1 VETDQLTIPRFGA
14 DCVTGLIPAILDPNA
29 PDFSALPDGVVDARA
44 VVVLV
49 VDGLGWNQ
57 LQERSRLAP
66 VMSEMAGGP
75 VTTVA
80 PSTTAA
86 ALTSIVTGAPPG
98 SHGMVGYR
106 IDVSGQVLNTLRWST
121 QRGDARKTI
130 PPETFQP
137 LEPFLGHRPVVVQ
150 NAAFSRSG
158 FTAAHLRGVRHSGW
172 RTLPTLA
179 VEVRRALASGEPFV
193 YAYYDGIDK
202 IAHEFGFGEHYEAE
216 LAAVDRLV
224 TEIMM
229 SLPRGASL
237 VVTADHGQVDCTG
250 GRVGLTTEVKA
261 LLDRQSGEARF
272 RWLHA
277 EPGRRRDLL
286 SAAEDHHGEQ
296 AWVRSVEQIVDE
308 GWFGDSVSDDA
319 RSRLGDVALVA
330 KGKNWFADPIDG
342 GRIELI
348 GRHGSLTPDEMLVPM
363 ISFVS

>member
-1 VETDQLTIPRFGA
+1 VENDQLIVPRFGA

-29 PDFSALPDGVVDARA
+29 PKFSALPDGVVEARA

-49 VDGLGWNQ
+49 IDGLGWKQ
-57 LQERSRLAP
+57 LQERGRLAP
-66 VMSEMAGGP
+66 VLSEMVGVP

-80 PSTTAA
+80 PTTTAA

-98 SHGMVGYR
+98 VHGMVGYR

-121 QRGDARKTI
+121 PRGDARKTI
-130 PPETFQP
+130 PPELFQP

-150 NAAFSRSG
+150 NAGFAKSG
-158 FTAAHLRGVRHSGW
+158 FTTAHLRGVRHSGW

-250 GRVGLTTEVKA
+250 GRVELAAEVKQS
-261 LLDRQSGEARF
+261 LDRQSGEARF

-277 EPGRRRDLL
+277 EPGRQRDLL
-286 SAAEDHHGEQ
+286 AAAQTCHGEQ
-296 AWVRSVEQIVDE
+296 AWVRSAESIIDD
-308 GWFGDSVSDDA
+308 GWFGDTVSDDA

-330 KGKNWFADPIDG
+330 KGTNWFADPADG

-348 GRHGSLTPDEMLVPM
+348 GRHGSLTPEEMLVPM
-363 ISFVS
+363 MSFVS

>member
-1 VETDQLTIPRFGA
+1 VEDEQPIAPRFGA

-29 PDFSALPDGVVDARA
+29 PDFPALPEGVADARA

-49 VDGLGWNQ
+49 IDGLGWKQ
-57 LQERSRLAP
+57 LQGRQRLAP
-66 VMSEMAGGP
+66 VMSEMSGGP

-80 PSTTAA
+80 PTTTAA

-98 SHGMVGYR
+98 LHGMVGYR

-121 QRGDARKTI
+121 PRGDARKSI
-130 PPETFQP
+130 PPDKFQP

-150 NAAFSRSG
+150 NAIFAKSG
-158 FTAAHLRGVRHSGW
+158 FTTAHLRGVRHSGW

-216 LAAVDRLV
+216 LSAVDRLV

-237 VVTADHGQVDCTG
+237 VVTADHGQIDCTG
-250 GRVGLTTEVKA
+250 GRVELDTEVKR
-261 LLDRQSGEARF
+261 LIDRQSGEARF

-277 EPGRRRDLL
+277 DPGRKRDLL
-286 SAAEDHHGEQ
+286 AAAEAGHGDQ
-296 AWVRSVEQIVDE
+296 AWVRTVETIIDD
-308 GWFGDSVSDDA
+308 GWFGDTVTDDA
-319 RSRLGDVALVA
+319 RARLGDVALVA
-330 KGKNWFADPIDG
+330 KGTNWFADPVDG
-342 GRIELI
+342 GKIELI
-348 GRHGSLTPDEMLVPM
+348 GRHGSLTSDEVLVPM
-363 ISFVS
+363 LSFVS